1 MNCRAKCSSLLCW
14 LAVTNESL
22 KHFYQSC
29 HFVGHSGRY
38 PQHSILPLRHRNA
51 AVGLA
56 SYGVV
61 VVVLRPLPAGPQS
74 QSVSGVQWM
83 IDRQSISIFRRRL
96 SQNEFLHAFTRRGA
110 QDEKRIH
117 WRVPVETRAS
127 RVRRSPVD
135 HPATRSVVVPCAL
148 ARAAVVIVVPVVTV
162 NDITNHDL

>member
-74 QSVSGVQWM
+74 QSVSGVQW
-83 IDRQSISIFRRRL
+83 IDRSSVNFNFSPPPLAKRILACIYS
-96 SQNEFLHAFTRRGA
+96 TRGA
-110 QDEKRIH
+110 R
-117 WRVPVETRAS
+117 RETDS
-127 RVRRSPVD
+127 
-135 HPATRSVVVPCAL
+135 L
-148 ARAAVVIVVPVVTV
+148 ARSCRDASVPSKK
-162 NDITNHDL
+162 IPG